1 MLNCKITKEIWKD
14 TVEFP
19 DRFEVSNLGNI
30 RNKKTKVL
38 KKQVNSGSSKG
49 YKAIIVSVNNK
60 ATNHSVHRMV
70 AKAFIP
76 NPEGKP
82 QVNHKN
88 SIRDDNRVE
97 NLEWVT
103 VSENIQHAMKHGAMN
118 HSAVKG
124 VKKSNAQSRF
134 HNVCWREDKKRWVT
148 TTKLNGKRLSQ
159 RLFKLEEDAAKW
171 ADELLRMHNITD
183 RPFNFT

>member
-60 ATNHSVHRMV
+60 STNHSVHRMV

-103 VSENIQHAMKHGAMN
+103 VSENIQHAMKYGNMTHAA
-118 HSAVKG
+118 SKG
-124 VKKSNAQSRF
+124 VKRPNAHSKY

-159 RLFKLEEDAAKW
+159 RLFKSEEDAAKW
-171 ADELLRMHNITD
+171 ADELLRIHNITD

>member
-1 MLNCKITKEIWKD
+1 
-14 TVEFP
+14 
-19 DRFEVSNLGNI
+19 
-30 RNKKTKVL
+30 
-38 KKQVNSGSSKG
+38 
-49 YKAIIVSVNNK
+49 
-60 ATNHSVHRMV
+60 MV

-82 QVNHKN
+82 QINHKN

-103 VSENIQHAMKHGAMN
+103 VSENIQHAMKQGTMN
-118 HSAVKG
+118 HASIKG
-124 VKKSNAQSRF
+124 IKKPSAQSKF

-171 ADELLRMHNITD
+171 ADELLRMYNITD